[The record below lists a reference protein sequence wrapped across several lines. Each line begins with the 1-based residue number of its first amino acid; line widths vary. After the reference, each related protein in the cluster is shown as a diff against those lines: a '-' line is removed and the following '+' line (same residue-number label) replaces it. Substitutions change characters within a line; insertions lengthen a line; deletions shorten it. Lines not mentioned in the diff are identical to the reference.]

1 MEGCLTDRFHRL
13 FHSSLAKTLV
23 GAILLV
29 AIPMTLLSFV
39 SSYSSV
45 NTIREQ
51 TDQSYISS
59 TKLIAAQFSDKLR
72 DLDVTSASLSIDNS
86 TVRLSNTQ
94 GSNADLY
101 EYSEYYTKL
110 LLTFNSRF
118 ISANVSAIFP
128 EQRWVISTRY
138 GVEKFEKYGSLQDL
152 SKLNRDQPM
161 WAIRPSLRAPSERAF
176 SMISGFVHTGQSRP
190 LISIEISENEVRAQL
205 QSLFQENNQVLAAF
219 LMDSNGELIKFDPNQ
234 VLGEELVQKIRT
246 QRKAS
251 ELVPFSYHQDQQDY
265 RIVFSELDNC
275 VIGAVLNEYQILAP
289 IRRTFRWLAVIL
301 VFLLLATVG
310 YLLLTYKKIYNPVN
324 ELEKTMKQ
332 VAVGNLQV
340 RVSTGDR
347 SEIGMIALQFN
358 QMLDQLEKLL
368 NEKYIAQVKL
378 KKAQLRFLKAQINP
392 HFLYNCLFNIYNMI
406 KSGDTDTAA
415 DMSIYL
421 GRYYQLSTHWED
433 NDTILQKEI
442 ENIRLYLTIHQ
453 LRSARLEFFCS
464 VDPSLED
471 LAVPVLSLQTLVENA
486 MSHAFN
492 QQRNKNVLKIIAAK
506 DADEAVLSVEDNGD
520 GISEEELVRIRADL
534 RESENIEDTHGL
546 QNVNARVRLM
556 YGGKAYM
563 TVDSAKMEGTRVSIH
578 IPQTAEGMTEEGHV

>member
-275 VIGAVLNEYQILAP
+275 LIGAVLNEYQILAP

-433 NDTILQKEI
+433 NDTTLQKEI

-453 LRSARLEFFCS
+453 LRSARLEFSCS

-471 LAVPVLSLQTLVENA
+471 LAIPVLSLQTLVENA

-506 DADEAVLSVEDNGD
+506 DADEAVLTVEDNGD
-520 GISEEELVRIRADL
+520 GISEEELARIRADL